1 MAIRICPFLENEVNR
16 YLVSNTQHVDR
27 VSLVHEVQEMKCTD
41 QFVAGK
47 EASAGAGPGTD
58 ERGQMQSSPQLL
70 QQRAV
75 LASLAVDPGMH
86 CEHDN
91 TKGSDTSRD

>member
-1 MAIRICPFLENEVNR
+1 MR
-16 YLVSNTQHVDR
+16 
-27 VSLVHEVQEMKCTD
+27 CTD
-41 QFVAGK
+41 PFAAGK
-47 EASAGAGPGTD
+47 EASAGAGPNTE

-86 CEHDN
+86 HKNDN
-91 TKGSDTSRD
+91 TKNSDTSID